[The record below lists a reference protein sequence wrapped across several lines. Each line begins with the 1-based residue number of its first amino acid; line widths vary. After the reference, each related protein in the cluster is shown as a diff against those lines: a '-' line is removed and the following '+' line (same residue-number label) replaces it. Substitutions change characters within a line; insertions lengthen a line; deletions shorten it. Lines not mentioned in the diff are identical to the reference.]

1 MLVADLLT
9 YLPDNM
15 LLRADKVLMGASVEG
30 RMPLVDAGIVERVA
44 RVPVSARAG
53 IRTPKAVLQ
62 EAISDLVPHE
72 VLRRPKRGFPVPV
85 ASLLEEPASLLGSL
99 VLSERCLDRGLFD
112 PAQLRALVDGAG
124 IGAREGALK
133 LYTVAALELFLRVN
147 VDEVRIRPPQTLAEI
162 LQPDELPL
170 RSGAQSAIPT

>member
-1 MLVADLLT
+1 
-9 YLPDNM
+9 
-15 LLRADKVLMGASVEG
+15 
-30 RMPLVDAGIVERVA
+30 
-44 RVPVSARAG
+44 
-53 IRTPKAVLQ
+53 
-62 EAISDLVPHE
+62 
-72 VLRRPKRGFPVPV
+72 
-85 ASLLEEPASLLGSL
+85 L